1 MLTRPPP
8 AEALCVSIPDFWRNS
23 GFHLLARG
31 ADGQLVATDDFFRAY
46 LMRPE
51 IRPVEESGPAEIA
64 LHESLMAAPR
74 REVTDSDLANIE
86 DEDTRFNYGV
96 LLDFRRRLMTAPTVE
111 ACYAGTFRDGN
122 VTVPPL
128 FLDQLAQII
137 VRNILEGTDDPLE
150 ARAGEIFYREQKANV
165 ADGAVMLADRE
176 TVEMHANGGAYG
188 SLGRLIVEAQTPMKS
203 VNLDVLDAENAQM
216 YWLRDQHHDFVMS
229 LNYGRAANRA
239 FCRVVEKWIAHFT
252 GATVRVEPLQ
262 SIADERWAWHIGLDA
277 QSTALLNDL
286 WNGDEVEP
294 GRMQRVLALFRMD
307 FADPQVMRSDI
318 AGRPVYLALSM
329 DEEGIVRMKP
339 QNLLLNLPL
348 ASVS

>member
-1 MLTRPPP
+1 M
-8 AEALCVSIPDFWRNS
+8 PDFWRNS
-23 GFHLLARG
+23 GFHLLARD
-31 ADGQLVATDDFFRAY
+31 ADGKLVATDDFFRAY

-51 IRPVEESGPAEIA
+51 VRPVEESGPGERA
-64 LHESLMAAPR
+64 LHESLMAEPR
-74 REVTDSDLANIE
+74 RAVTEADLARIE

-96 LLDFRRRLMTAPTVE
+96 LLEFRRRLMTAPTVE
-111 ACYAGTFRDGN
+111 ACYAGIFRDGN

-137 VRNILEGTDDPLE
+137 VRNILEGVDDPLE
-150 ARAGEIFYREQKANV
+150 ARAGELFYREQKANV

-176 TVEMHANGGAYG
+176 TVEMHATGGAYG
-188 SLGRLIVEAQTPMKS
+188 SLGRLIVEAQTPMKA

-216 YWLRDQHHDFVMS
+216 YWLRDQRHDFVMS
-229 LNYGRAANRA
+229 LNHGRAANRA
-239 FCRVVEKWIAHFT
+239 FSRVIEKWIAHFT
-252 GATVRVEPLQ
+252 GVAVRVESVQ
-262 SIADERWAWHIGLDA
+262 SISDERWAWHIGLDA

-286 WNGDEVEP
+286 WNGEEVEP
-294 GRMQRVLALFRMD
+294 GRMQRVLGLFRMD
-307 FADPQVMRSDI
+307 FADPQVMRPDI
-318 AGRPVYLALSM
+318 AGKPVYLALSM